1 MATDGFRSRGLTL
14 PLLVLALLGP
24 WSSQRNG
31 RSKERVL
38 FASAAIV
45 NFTLD
50 DTSSLIA
57 YSPITSWR
65 SSSTACDNCLAPDTG
80 LAYAGTWHDGTHII
94 PTVDGDD
101 EPGGSDDLSHSSA
114 GSASSTSSAQASEK
128 TGDKGGD
135 DDDNGG
141 DDEDKHKGGK
151 GARRRHL
158 ARAVPMNHIRR
169 DNSDDEE
176 NPFFTEKE
184 DSDDAG
190 FVDQPVS
197 MSIDF
202 VGALN

>member
-24 WSSQRNG
+24 WSSQRNS

-65 SSSTACDNCLAPDTG
+65 SSTTACGNCLAPDTG

-101 EPGGSDDLSHSSA
+101 EPGGSNDLSHSSV
-114 GSASSTSSAQASEK
+114 GGASSTSSAQASEK
-128 TGDKGGD
+128 TGDKGD
-135 DDDNGG
+135 DDDNDGNG
-141 DDEDKHKGGK
+141 DDKHKGGK
-151 GARRRHL
+151 GAHRRHL
-158 ARAVPMNHIRR
+158 ALAVPMKHIRR
-169 DNSDDEE
+169 NDSNDEE

-202 VGALN
+202 VGASI